1 MKSPLFLILLTFIG
15 PLFGADDDIEK
26 SGVIVKNQSDNLAN
40 IIEEFDEVGV
50 VIKECEQKIEKGDI
64 EKNDKDD
71 CVWGSLDERT
81 QNKIIEH
88 LEQTK
93 DGKEVT
99 DTSANYTGNFKQAQS
114 KATKVLQD
122 YLGKRLEKAMYGERE
137 ANGIKDLGDH
147 NKYYELY
154 KSQLGRT
161 LISTLSGYCIY
172 SDPQTGFVPGVDS
185 EKRNIKANFL
195 RRKNLESLNSI
206 VQIPDTEEEASGA
219 FNGFN
224 KCIINIGAHCR
235 GANATTPSYKESE
248 DTKRDDTDRGIPHPC
263 EINKYMTGVRK
274 SIASLDDVIEETG
287 KTKNSAVL
295 GIQNVDRP
303 DEEFKVDNVVNIG
316 SKEVVEDS
324 GYKEA
329 LEEEKLAMEE
339 CEQDPTN
346 GDCEKYFTNKEDD
359 SELINE
365 NYIRGLAAYKKLEKE
380 VDEAKETDELKKYF
394 LDQGVVEENFEKIL
408 AAEKKKPGNENRPA
422 VDVLRDL
429 IKMQKENEKNAL
441 HKSLVARLQKT
452 QVDRSENAQTD
463 PDQKIKDIFKV
474 KKNELSQDA
483 EDLAAVFHYGNVV
496 SSFIEVTGEGGSSRN
511 TKALATELD
520 NNFFAPGRNVANDG
534 SQDNGLFADGNA
546 LDQVGGFAEDF
557 DGSDGDAVL
566 DASDIDQIQ
575 YGIGEED
582 KGQNP

>member
-1 MKSPLFLILLTFIG
+1 MDNKTMKSPLFLILLTFMG
-15 PLFGADDDIEK
+15 PLFGADDDVEK

-40 IIEEFDEVGV
+40 IIEEFDDVGV
-50 VIKECEQKIEKGDI
+50 VIKECEQKI
-64 EKNDKDD
+64 KNREINESDKDD
-71 CVWGSLDERT
+71 CVWGSLDEGT

-99 DTSANYTGNFKQAQS
+99 DTSANYTGNFKQSQS

-122 YLGKRLEKAMYGERE
+122 YLGKRLEKAMYGERD

-172 SDPQTGFVPGVDS
+172 SDPETGFVPKNDNV
-185 EKRNIKANFL
+185 KANYF
-195 RRKNLESLNSI
+195 RRKNLESLNTI
-206 VQIPDTEEEASGA
+206 VQAPKSGEEVSGA
-219 FNGFN
+219 FSGFN
-224 KCIINIGAHCR
+224 KCIAKIGEHCR
-235 GANATTPSYKESE
+235 TGPSDNSSYDKDDDKEK
-248 DTKRDDTDRGIPHPC
+248 DNTDRGIPHPC

-329 LEEEKLAMEE
+329 LEEEKQVMEE
-339 CEQDPTN
+339 CAQDPTN
-346 GDCEKYFTNKEDD
+346 GDCEKYITNKEDD
-359 SELINE
+359 DELINE
-365 NYIRGLAAYKKLEKE
+365 NYIRGLAAQKKLENE
-380 VDEAKETDELKKYF
+380 LEEAKDVDELKKYL
-394 LDQGVVEENFEKIL
+394 LDQGVVEENFDKIL
-408 AAEKKKPGNENRPA
+408 QAEMAKNKDKDPFE
-422 VDVLRDL
+422 VLKEL
-429 IKMQKENEKNAL
+429 IRNQKEKEKDAL
-441 HKSLVARLQKT
+441 HESLVARLKSS
-452 QVDRSENAQTD
+452 QVDRSENANED
-463 PDQKIKDIFKV
+463 PDEKIQNIFE
-474 KKNELSQDA
+474 KKTKSLSHDA

-534 SQDNGLFADGNA
+534 SQDKGLFADGNA

>member
-1 MKSPLFLILLTFIG
+1 MG

-40 IIEEFDEVGV
+40 ITEAFPDVKKYIEDCSKTENRESG
-50 VIKECEQKIEKGDI
+50 ES
-64 EKNDKDD
+64 KDD
-71 CVWGSLDERT
+71 CVWRMAQDI
-81 QNKIIEH
+81 QDQIIEH

-172 SDPQTGFVPGVDS
+172 SDPETGFVPQNDNV
-185 EKRNIKANFL
+185 KANYF
-195 RRKNLESLNSI
+195 RRKNLESLNTI
-206 VQIPDTEEEASGA
+206 VQVPKSGEEVSGA
-219 FNGFN
+219 FSGFN
-224 KCIINIGAHCR
+224 KCIAKIGEDCR
-235 GANATTPSYKESE
+235 TGPSGNSSYDADD
-248 DTKRDDTDRGIPHPC
+248 DTEKDDTDRGIPHPC

-329 LEEEKLAMEE
+329 LEEEKQVMEE
-339 CEQDPTN
+339 CAQDPTN
-346 GDCEKYFTNKEDD
+346 GDCEKYITNKEDD
-359 SELINE
+359 DELINE
-365 NYIRGLAAYKKLEKE
+365 NYIRGLAAHKKLEKE
-380 VDEAKETDELKKYF
+380 LDEAKETDELKKYF

-408 AAEKKKPGNENRPA
+408 AAEMKKPGNENRPA

-429 IKMQKENEKNAL
+429 IKEQKEKEKNAL
-441 HKSLVARLQKT
+441 HESLVARLQKT

-546 LDQVGGFAEDF
+546 LDQIGGFAEDF
-557 DGSDGDAVL
+557 EGSDGDAVL

-575 YGIGEED
+575 YRLGEED
-582 KGQNP
+582 KGQNPQ

>member
-1 MKSPLFLILLTFIG
+1 MDNKTMKSPLFLILLTFMG
-15 PLFGADDDIEK
+15 PLFGADDDVEK

-64 EKNDKDD
+64 EKDDKDD
-71 CVWGSLDERT
+71 CVWGSLDEGT

-99 DTSANYTGNFKQAQS
+99 DTSANYTGNFKQSQS

-122 YLGKRLEKAMYGERE
+122 YLGKRLEKAMYGERD

-172 SDPQTGFVPGVDS
+172 SDPETGFVPKNDKV
-185 EKRNIKANFL
+185 KANYF
-195 RRKNLESLNSI
+195 RRKNLESLNTI
-206 VQIPDTEEEASGA
+206 VQVPKSGEEVSGA
-219 FNGFN
+219 FSGFN
-224 KCIINIGAHCR
+224 KCIAKIGEHCR
-235 GANATTPSYKESE
+235 TGPSGNSSYDEDDDKEK
-248 DTKRDDTDRGIPHPC
+248 DNTDRGIPHPC

-329 LEEEKLAMEE
+329 LEEEKQVMEE
-339 CEQDPTN
+339 CAQDPTN
-346 GDCEKYFTNKEDD
+346 GDCEKYITNKEDD
-359 SELINE
+359 DELINE
-365 NYIRGLAAYKKLEKE
+365 NYIRGLAAQKKLENE
-380 VDEAKETDELKKYF
+380 LEEAKDVDELKKYL
-394 LDQGVVEENFEKIL
+394 LDQGVVEENFDKIL
-408 AAEKKKPGNENRPA
+408 QAEMAKNKDKDPFE
-422 VDVLRDL
+422 VLKEL
-429 IKMQKENEKNAL
+429 IRNQKEKEKNAL
-441 HKSLVARLQKT
+441 HDSLVARLESS
-452 QVDRSENAQTD
+452 QVDRSENADED
-463 PDQKIKDIFKV
+463 PDEKIQNIFE
-474 KKNELSQDA
+474 KKTKSLSHDA

-534 SQDNGLFADGNA
+534 SQDKGLFADGNA